1 MKHPTIALPA
11 YPLEPPKTNPTDI
24 LLRQIKNRGMGAA
37 IARHVKTL
45 TVRGLELT
53 DENEQAITLALRLI
67 STHADSNGLTVD
79 AVIYPIEENI
89 ISRYLTASF
98 IVHHQADGEHGE
110 DICTLMRRAIRN

>member
-1 MKHPTIALPA
+1 MRISDWSSDVCSSDL
-11 YPLEPPKTNPTDI
+11 
-24 LLRQIKNRGMGAA
+24 
-37 IARHVKTL
+37 KTL

-53 DENEQAITLALRLI
+53 DENEQAITRALRLI

-89 ISRYLTASF
+89 ISRYLTAGF

-110 DICTLMRRAIRN
+110 AICPLIRLAQRNGHHTLDTNASLRPGRR

>member
-1 MKHPTIALPA
+1 MALPA
-11 YPLEPPKTNPTDI
+11 YLLEQPKTNPTDI
-24 LLRQIKNRGMGAA
+24 LIRQIKNLGIGAE
-37 IARHVKTL
+37 IARHGKTL

-53 DENEQAITLALRLI
+53 DENEQAITRALRLI

-89 ISRYLTASF
+89 ISRYLTAGF